1 MGRPG
6 GGIYV
11 REPCPA
17 VWELGLYTQQ
27 TVTAS
32 LGGIGFLRQVLSCNF
47 RKNYAGCVTVLKNR
61 IWHHDSSHINL
72 LVLKHKEM
80 LINVFWKFYFFVQIA
95 EANGMVRQIHSTV
108 CALSFFPH
116 FSLPVTWNGKYLQET
131 QYLQLCHGTSRA
143 MEGWPP
149 RLSVILINFHSLK
162 ALLALHSLPCRVI

>member
-1 MGRPG
+1 MINQLKTSGDDLAGLHLIKLSKRLNKWADQEW
-6 GGIYV
+6 IYV

-61 IWHHDSSHINL
+61 IWHRDSSHINL

-80 LINVFWKFYFFVQIA
+80 LINVFWKFYFSVQTA

-116 FSLPVTWNGKYLQET
+116 FSLPVT
-131 QYLQLCHGTSRA
+131 
-143 MEGWPP
+143 
-149 RLSVILINFHSLK
+149 
-162 ALLALHSLPCRVI
+162 